1 MKRQRMTKVLPV
13 LGLVLGAVDPEGLAI
28 LLGTFIPVDLAVLM
42 FPLLPSQTQKPFV
55 RPLVGSD

>member
-1 MKRQRMTKVLPV
+1 MAKVLPA

-42 FPLLPSQTQKPFV
+42 FPLLPSQTRKPSA